1 MSTLNRWTVAEA
13 ILDAVRSSPMIGVG
27 VSVTATWPG
36 DEIADEA
43 VWLDSLEGELSNPV
57 LNAGRRYRDDLFE
70 VPLNVRI
77 AGKPT
82 DSQTMLRLAE
92 ICGAIESVMAEPTTV
107 LEVEGVISV
116 DAPEV
121 SMFGA
126 EMRDGFIGRGEVRI
140 PVHSRLT

>member
-1 MSTLNRWTVAEA
+1 MTTLNRWTVAEA
-13 ILDAVRSSPMIGVG
+13 ILDAVREVPSMVG

-36 DEIADEA
+36 DEVGDEA
-43 VWLDSLEGELSNPV
+43 VWLDSLEGELTNPV
-57 LNAGRRYRDDLFE
+57 AKDGRRWRDDRFE

-77 AGKPT
+77 VGKPT
-82 DSQTMLRLAE
+82 DSQCMLRLSE

-107 LEVEGVISV
+107 LEVEGVQSV

-126 EMRDGFIGRGEVRI
+126 EMRDGFVGRGEVRV
-140 PVHSRLT
+140 PVHSRLV